1 VTSLDFRISPEG
13 DSTLVIEFDERVDP
27 VVNARAIRL
36 ADAIQYSGIA
46 GIRDVVPTYRSVAV
60 FFDPLRTSYKSLV
73 DWVTRAASA
82 VPEGV
87 VEQSQT
93 LIRVPVCYDEDLGP
107 DLLSVASLANL
118 SINQVVALHAST
130 IYRVFMLG
138 FLPGF
143 AYMGI
148 VDERIRAPRRATPRP
163 RVPRG
168 SVGIAGAQTGV
179 YPLDVPGGWQL
190 IGRTPVRPFDPSRHE
205 PFLFKP
211 GDAVRFMPIDRSEY
225 EATSALS

>member
-1 VTSLDFRISPEG
+1 
-13 DSTLVIEFDERVDP
+13 
-27 VVNARAIRL
+27 
-36 ADAIQYSGIA
+36 
-46 GIRDVVPTYRSVAV
+46 VVPTYRSVAV

-190 IGRTPVRPFDPSRHE
+190 MAERRFGRSTRHVTSRSCSSRETLFDSCRSTEASTRPVA
-205 PFLFKP
+205 LFRDGSP
-211 GDAVRFMPIDRSEY
+211 PLVVLGAVIDE
-225 EATSALS
+225 

>member
-1 VTSLDFRISPEG
+1 VDFQVSSEG
-13 DSTLVIEFDERVDP
+13 DSTLVIEFDDRVDP
-27 VVNARAIRL
+27 VVNARVIWL
-36 ADAIQYSGIA
+36 ADAIQHAGIA

-60 FFDPLRTSYKSLV
+60 FFDPLRTSYKNLV

-82 VPEGV
+82 VPRGE

-118 SINQVVALHAST
+118 STDQVVALHASMT
-130 IYRVFMLG
+130 YRVFMLG

-168 SVGIAGAQTGV
+168 AVGIAGAQTGV

-190 IGRTPVRPFDPSRHE
+190 IGRTPVRPFDPFRKE

-211 GDAVRFMPIDRSEY
+211 GDAVRFTPIDRSEY
-225 EATSALS
+225 EASSVLP